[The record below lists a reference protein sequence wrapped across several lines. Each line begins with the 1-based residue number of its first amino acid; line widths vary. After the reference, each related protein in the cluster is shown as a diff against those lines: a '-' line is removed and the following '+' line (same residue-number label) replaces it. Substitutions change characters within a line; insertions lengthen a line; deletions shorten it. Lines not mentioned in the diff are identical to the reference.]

1 MWSMNGG
8 EQYESSL
15 AENIM
20 ISGIEPRKVR
30 RDAGARMS
38 AHMVQEEGTK
48 PITHKILVAA
58 TI

>member
-1 MWSMNGG
+1 MNRG

-15 AENIM
+15 AENKM
-20 ISGIEPRKVR
+20 ISGIEPRKAR

-38 AHMVQEEGTK
+38 ADMVQEEGTK
-48 PITHKILVAA
+48 PIKHKILAAA

>member
-1 MWSMNGG
+1 MNGG

-15 AENIM
+15 PENIM

-38 AHMVQEEGTK
+38 EDMVQEEGTK
-48 PITHKILVAA
+48 PITHKTLVAA